1 MAEEGPRA
9 LYKGG
14 PARVLRSSPQF
25 GVTMVAYEQ
34 FKKLAPFPEPDTIRD
49 AIVPTSEV
57 VHRTRAR
64 NALRG
69 KPLVRWFSTPPLEH
83 RKLTKW
89 DVPFF
94 QL

>member
-1 MAEEGPRA
+1 
-9 LYKGG
+9 
-14 PARVLRSSPQF
+14 
-25 GVTMVAYEQ
+25 MVAYEQ

-69 KPLVRWFSTPPLEH
+69 KSATGWITIHNSPCIGSS
-83 RKLTKW
+83 
-89 DVPFF
+89 
-94 QL
+94 